1 MDFLYWLT
9 IKLSYTTW
17 VLLLCMSDWWNSSG
31 FIFRHTNACQ
41 IECAKFHRTSSRPN
55 DPSALLCVCLSSE
68 VIRVFRNTLDW
79 HDFDK
84 NTYFTHSLIER
95 DQLIQCYVTWCYFLI
110 KKREI
115 LTFGSTRTSFRNW
128 KFDLLL
134 ASASSSI
141 TSQFRSM
148 FLWNYLL
155 HTHII
160 LIRKYGMCLNCNFI
174 MWCLVCFKFIRIQC
188 EFQNQSGKNF
198 RVWI

>member
-84 NTYFTHSLIER
+84 NTYFTHSLKER

-110 KKREI
+110 KKREKYWLLGAHAQVLGIENLIYCLPLRAHPSQVNLDLCFCEIIFYTLTLFSLESMECALIAI
-115 LTFGSTRTSFRNW
+115 LSCG
-128 KFDLLL
+128 
-134 ASASSSI
+134 
-141 TSQFRSM
+141 
-148 FLWNYLL
+148 
-155 HTHII
+155 
-160 LIRKYGMCLNCNFI
+160 
-174 MWCLVCFKFIRIQC
+174 V
-188 EFQNQSGKNF
+188 
-198 RVWI
+198 